1 MLRDAFS
8 HVENTQEGA
17 MKRPNSNDNPWR
29 AVALTSAIGIDLV
42 VCLAAGYFFGDWL
55 SGTLGGQIWL
65 LVGFLLGLVTG
76 IMSIYFMIKRYGGL

>member
-1 MLRDAFS
+1 
-8 HVENTQEGA
+8 

-55 SGTLGGQIWL
+55 SGTLGGQFLVVGWIYDGACIGYHQHL
-65 LVGFLLGLVTG
+65 LHD
-76 IMSIYFMIKRYGGL
+76 